1 MQIYYE
7 SLRLLLEVPLVLKT
21 EVFAM
26 DTYFI
31 HSVLSNHSNHNDSS
45 INFEQE
51 NQKELD
57 SPWFV
62 AKSLLY
68 QNIIDIKGATSK
80 IETYELLGNI
90 KQSNPKVF
98 NVHNDNTYNRDDEY
112 SESEAEVSIKPKHK
126 HLSKDQIL
134 KIVNLFNKNKK
145 TRREI
150 SQYLFVSYSTIW
162 RVIRGTKHDWD
173 ATNLQKSTEGSGK
186 KLKKIHEKLIDKYIE
201 NRTTLIQPKKFR
213 AI

>member
-1 MQIYYE
+1 MP
-7 SLRLLLEVPLVLKT
+7 RALET

-80 IETYELLGNI
+80 IETYELLDNI
-90 KQSNPKVF
+90 KQSYPKVF
-98 NVHNDNTYNRDDEY
+98 NVHNDNIYNTDDQY

-134 KIVNLFNKNKK
+134 KL
-145 TRREI
+145 
-150 SQYLFVSYSTIW
+150 
-162 RVIRGTKHDWD
+162 
-173 ATNLQKSTEGSGK
+173 
-186 KLKKIHEKLIDKYIE
+186 
-201 NRTTLIQPKKFR
+201 
-213 AI
+213 